1 MKKNSGLTLIEIIIS
16 IIIIGILASI
26 TLVGIS
32 KYIRTSEE
40 KKAKLNLK
48 LLLEDEKD
56 FYAYQARFTDEW
68 DLLSVKK
75 PVDKKYDYEITTAT
89 YSDVEITATSKKE
102 GKSFTI
108 NTDGEIEEF

>member
-16 IIIIGILASI
+16 VIIIGILSSI

-32 KYIRTSEE
+32 KYIETSWE

-56 FYAYQARFTDEW
+56 FYGYHARFTDEW
-68 DLLSVKK
+68 NLLSVKK
-75 PVDKKYDYEITTAT
+75 PVDEKYAYEITEAT
-89 YSDVEITATSKKE
+89 YNDVEITATLKDE
-102 GKSFTI
+102 DRGFTI